1 VAKYRGPVCRLCRR
15 EGEKLFL
22 KGSRCMTEKCAIERR
37 SYPPGQHGQAR
48 PRISDYSTQL
58 REKQKLRR
66 IYGLQERQFR
76 GVFER
81 AERQSG
87 VTGDALL
94 RLLECRLD
102 NVAYRLGF
110 GASRKEARQLVG
122 HGHVTVNG
130 RKNNIPGAQVRVG
143 DVVAVRE
150 RSRNLVSIQTAL
162 ESVDGRGIPEWL
174 DLDKAGFKGTVR
186 PGQPGARQQ
195 VADLRR
201 GNITIELFQVADA
214 APLPESRKNPSE
226 DFRTHGVKH
235 FGFEVKNLPGVL
247 AELKAKGVK
256 MAFEMRDNP
265 GTAFAFISDN
275 AGNAIELIEHKT
287 PQ

>member
-1 VAKYRGPVCRLCRR
+1 MAKYRGPVCRLCRR

-48 PRISDYSTQL
+48 QRISDYSTQL

-76 GVFER
+76 GIFQR

-87 VTGDALL
+87 VTGEALL
-94 RLLECRLD
+94 QLLECRLD

-130 RKNNIPGAQVRVG
+130 RKLNVPGALVKAG
-143 DVVAVRE
+143 DVVEVRE
-150 RSRNLVSIQTAL
+150 RSRTLVPIQAAL
-162 ESVDGRGIPEWL
+162 EAVDGRGIPEWL
-174 DLDKAGFKGTVR
+174 ELDKATFKGTVKAL
-186 PGQPGARQQ
+186 PTKSQIVLPVNEQL
-195 VADLRR
+195 VV
-201 GNITIELFQVADA
+201 ELY
-214 APLPESRKNPSE
+214 SR
-226 DFRTHGVKH
+226 
-235 FGFEVKNLPGVL
+235 
-247 AELKAKGVK
+247 
-256 MAFEMRDNP
+256 
-265 GTAFAFISDN
+265 
-275 AGNAIELIEHKT
+275 
-287 PQ
+287 

>member
-1 VAKYRGPVCRLCRR
+1 MAKYRGPVCRLCRR

-48 PRISDYSTQL
+48 PRLSDYSLQL

-87 VTGDALL
+87 VTGEALL

-110 GASRKEARQLVG
+110 GASRKEARQLIS
-122 HGHVTVNG
+122 HGHLTMNG
-130 RKNNIPGAQVRVG
+130 RKINVPGALVKVG
-143 DVVAVRE
+143 DVIQVRE
-150 RSRNLVSIQTAL
+150 SSRNLVSVQAAL
-162 ESVDGRGIPEWL
+162 EAVDGRGIPDWL
-174 DLDKAGFKGTVR
+174 ELDRASFQGTVR
-186 PGQPGARQQ
+186 ALPTKEQIALPVNEQM
-195 VADLRR
+195 VV
-201 GNITIELFQVADA
+201 ELY
-214 APLPESRKNPSE
+214 SR
-226 DFRTHGVKH
+226 
-235 FGFEVKNLPGVL
+235 
-247 AELKAKGVK
+247 
-256 MAFEMRDNP
+256 
-265 GTAFAFISDN
+265 
-275 AGNAIELIEHKT
+275 
-287 PQ
+287 